1 MSSKLPSLTVKPYT
15 TGNEKYV
22 VISRGHL
29 SQFKVR
35 YDEIAKLINDLA
47 DQMEQEQ

>member
-15 TGNEKYV
+15 TGNDEYV

-35 YDEIAKLINDLA
+35 HDEITKLANDLI
-47 DQMEQEQ
+47 DHLEQGN